1 MPTAGDSIAAAET
14 LCLILKPM
22 HTAGDRQVSSDYY
35 TVFSSLQA
43 KSNRE
48 IVTFSL
54 LNLPTNSVS
63 FMFNILLRNM
73 KLKL

>member
-14 LCLILKPM
+14 LCLILKHM
-22 HTAGDRQVSSDYY
+22 HTAGDRQVFSDYY

-48 IVTFSL
+48 IVTFSF

-63 FMFNILLRNM
+63 FMFIILLRN
-73 KLKL
+73 KF